1 MEFIFL
7 RFALSPWLQELFY
20 KTCLADL
27 TITFYKIPKYLKI
40 GFKIGLFFYYEMVQ
54 PPWGITF
61 VLILTILLLSSLQYK
76 YNQMIC

>member
-27 TITFYKIPKYLKI
+27 TITFYKIPNYFKV
-40 GFKIGLFFYYEMVQ
+40 GFKIGLFFIMKWYS
-54 PPWGITF
+54 PPEE
-61 VLILTILLLSSLQYK
+61 
-76 YNQMIC
+76 